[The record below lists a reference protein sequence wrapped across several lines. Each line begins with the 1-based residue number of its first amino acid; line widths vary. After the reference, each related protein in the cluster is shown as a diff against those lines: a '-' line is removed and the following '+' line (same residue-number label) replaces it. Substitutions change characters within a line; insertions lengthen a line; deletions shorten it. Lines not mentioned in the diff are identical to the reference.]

1 MKTAYYVPKLQKKI
15 QLLRIFHV
23 NNVKKSKKTSVLL
36 FSLILLLTFLIFFCI
51 FAKKRNMENRVR
63 TTISLPAYLLG
74 SLKEEAKLKKKSVSQ
89 IIEEMLEF
97 AATLVPNKETMAAI
111 EEARHGDNLEELSSY
126 DIEHFEDFVA
136 GL

>member
-1 MKTAYYVPKLQKKI
+1 
-15 QLLRIFHV
+15 
-23 NNVKKSKKTSVLL
+23 
-36 FSLILLLTFLIFFCI
+36 
-51 FAKKRNMENRVR
+51 MENRVR

-89 IIEEMLEF
+89 IIEEMLEL